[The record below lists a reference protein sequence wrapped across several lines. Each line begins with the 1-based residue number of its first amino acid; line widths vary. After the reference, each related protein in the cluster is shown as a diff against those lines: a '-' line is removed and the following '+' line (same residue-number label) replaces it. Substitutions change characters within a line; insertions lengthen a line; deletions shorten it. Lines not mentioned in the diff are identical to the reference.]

1 MHEMIHKKEGE
12 NLPSYGVNQTHDLRS
27 LWNYF
32 FDFGGEA
39 ADRLQPK
46 IDVTDEKDA
55 VMVRAEVPGIKEE
68 NLDLKISEDGYL
80 TISGE
85 KEQSTEK
92 SSKNCYF
99 SEISY
104 GSFKRTIPLPFDLDY
119 NMADADYDNGVL
131 SIRIPKS
138 KEEKQ
143 KYKKI
148 NVKKKNGCY
157 WRKRLKNNVKKTKK
171 H

>member
-1 MHEMIHKKEGE
+1 MREIIEKKEDE
-12 NLPSYGVNQTHDLRS
+12 NMMPHTLHQPHDLRS

-32 FDFGGEA
+32 FDFGSQSV
-39 ADRLQPK
+39 DHLQPK

-55 VMVRAEVPGIKEE
+55 VTVTAEIPGIKED

-80 TISGE
+80 TISGK
-85 KEQSTEK
+85 KEHTEET
-92 SSKNCYF
+92 SSKNSYF
-99 SEISY
+99 KEISY

-119 NMADADYDNGVL
+119 NMADADYENGVL
-131 SIRIPKS
+131 SVHIPKL

-148 NVKKKNGCY
+148 NVKKKSTNSA
-157 WRKRLKNNVKKTKK
+157 NV
-171 H
+171 HV